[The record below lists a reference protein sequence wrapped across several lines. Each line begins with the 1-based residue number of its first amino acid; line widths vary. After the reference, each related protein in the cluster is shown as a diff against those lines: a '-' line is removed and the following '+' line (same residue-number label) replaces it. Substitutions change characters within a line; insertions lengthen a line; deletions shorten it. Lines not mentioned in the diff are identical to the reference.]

1 MLFNI
6 VASFSPIHVYKSPF
20 NCNKKESI
28 NHLGKNYALSGSE
41 AQTMVLDLLNTNVH
55 QQKRS
60 AWFYKFQLHFIF
72 LYSFLNDRF
81 SFISYLMA
89 QALPT

>member
-6 VASFSPIHVYKSPF
+6 VASFSPIQVYKSPF

-41 AQTMVLDLLNTNVH
+41 AQTMVLDLLNTVYINKNVPLGFINFICILSSCIH
-55 QQKRS
+55 FLMIDFRS
-60 AWFYKFQLHFIF
+60 SAI
-72 LYSFLNDRF
+72 
-81 SFISYLMA
+81 
-89 QALPT
+89 

>member
-41 AQTMVLDLLNTNVH
+41 AQTMVLDLLNTCTSTKTFRLV
-55 QQKRS
+55 
-60 AWFYKFQLHFIF
+60 L
-72 LYSFLNDRF
+72 
-81 SFISYLMA
+81 
-89 QALPT
+89 

>member
-6 VASFSPIHVYKSPF
+6 VANFSHIQVYKSPF

-41 AQTMVLDLLNTNVH
+41 AQTIIMVLDLLNKCTSTKTFRLV
-55 QQKRS
+55 
-60 AWFYKFQLHFIF
+60 L
-72 LYSFLNDRF
+72 
-81 SFISYLMA
+81 
-89 QALPT
+89 

>member
-41 AQTMVLDLLNTNVH
+41 AQTMVLDWLNTSTKTFRLV
-55 QQKRS
+55 
-60 AWFYKFQLHFIF
+60 L
-72 LYSFLNDRF
+72 
-81 SFISYLMA
+81 
-89 QALPT
+89 

>member
-6 VASFSPIHVYKSPF
+6 VASFSPIHVYKIVTSTF

-41 AQTMVLDLLNTNVH
+41 AQTMVLDLLNTSTKTFRLV
-55 QQKRS
+55 
-60 AWFYKFQLHFIF
+60 L
-72 LYSFLNDRF
+72 
-81 SFISYLMA
+81 
-89 QALPT
+89 

>member
-6 VASFSPIHVYKSPF
+6 VANFSHIQVYKSPF

-41 AQTMVLDLLNTNVH
+41 AQTMVLDGIKYINKNVPLGFINFSCILSSCIH
-55 QQKRS
+55 FLMIDFRS
-60 AWFYKFQLHFIF
+60 SAI
-72 LYSFLNDRF
+72 
-81 SFISYLMA
+81 
-89 QALPT
+89 

>member
-6 VASFSPIHVYKSPF
+6 VASFSPIQVYKSPF

-41 AQTMVLDLLNTNVH
+41 AQTMVLDGIKYINKNVPLGFINFSCILSSCIH
-55 QQKRS
+55 FLMIDFRS
-60 AWFYKFQLHFIF
+60 SAI
-72 LYSFLNDRF
+72 
-81 SFISYLMA
+81 
-89 QALPT
+89 